1 VTGRREFEGS
11 QERDEG
17 CQRHVLDELSSDWTC
32 LSFFFPPVSPWISL
46 SHTSPSLPFTH
57 SGALPPPPPSA
68 SLALVTPPLPVRSSG
83 GGLDEPTSRAVNG
96 NEARLKRMMASGDTR
111 QRLGRVCE
119 INNFHGPA
127 KNNTRRPRH
136 EPHLRERREF
146 LGREL
151 AFEFR
156 SKPPRTPALR
166 RRCSDTRKSVSI
178 PGMPPPSSTLE
189 PSRGAW
195 RQIITPLSPRRAP
208 NSPRKRSSSARRE
221 SLIRIRWEII
231 KPPTS
236 TAVCDNA
243 TRLPT
248 RGASPPPHFSIVCLA
263 CSSWQV
269 HLAFAER
276 RYRAEPDLWRGG
288 AAVHHNRRRERAK
301 RRRR

>member
-46 SHTSPSLPFTH
+46 SRTSPSLPFTH
-57 SGALPPPPPSA
+57 SAALPPPPPPFA

-136 EPHLRERREF
+136 EPHLREREREF

-156 SKPPRTPALR
+156 WKPPRTPALR
-166 RRCSDTRKSVSI
+166 RRCFDTRKSVSI
-178 PGMPPPSSTLE
+178 CGMPPPSSTLE

-195 RQIITPLSPRRAP
+195 RQIITPLSPLGEHRTRRG
-208 NSPRKRSSSARRE
+208 SARAR
-221 SLIRIRWEII
+221 
-231 KPPTS
+231 
-236 TAVCDNA
+236 
-243 TRLPT
+243 
-248 RGASPPPHFSIVCLA
+248 RG
-263 CSSWQV
+263 
-269 HLAFAER
+269 E
-276 RYRAEPDLWRGG
+276 
-288 AAVHHNRRRERAK
+288 NR
-301 RRRR
+301 